1 MGTPEFAVKPLEKLA
16 ENFEVVLA
24 VTNED
29 KSSGRGKKITMP
41 PVKIAA
47 LERNIDVFQPKN
59 VNSDESIEY
68 LKSFDADLVIVCA
81 YGKILRE
88 GILNLT
94 GENPVNIHAS
104 ILPKLRGAAPI
115 NFAIINGDK
124 EAGVSIMKVEE
135 GLDTGDFSL
144 VGKTDI
150 GSKNVEELE
159 KELSEMGADLIVE
172 FVNRFMK
179 GNLKWT
185 KQNDEEST
193 YAPKISKDFGY
204 LDFKTM
210 DKNYIE
216 RLSRGLTKKS
226 GISILY
232 EGNRIKLEDIEVS
245 DGSGQ
250 PGEVLESEK
259 FLEIATKD
267 GSIKANRLQWP
278 GKKMMDAEDFFR
290 GRKIEKGSI
299 IGG

>member
-47 LERNIDVFQPKN
+47 LERNIEVFQPKN
-59 VNSDESIEY
+59 INSAESIEY

-144 VGKTDI
+144 VGKTEI

-159 KELSEMGADLIVE
+159 EKLSEMGADLIVE
-172 FVNRFMK
+172 FVNRFME

-193 YAPKISKDFGY
+193 YASKISKDFGY

-245 DGSGQ
+245 NGSGQ

-267 GSIKANRLQWP
+267 GSVKAHRLQWP

>member
-41 PVKIAA
+41 PVKISA
-47 LERNIDVFQPKN
+47 LERNIEVFQPKN
-59 VNSDESIEY
+59 INSAESIEY
-68 LKSFDADLVIVCA
+68 LKTFDADLVIVCA

-135 GLDTGDFSL
+135 GLDTGDFSI

-159 KELSEMGADLIVE
+159 EELSEMGADLIVE
-172 FVNRFMK
+172 FVNRFME
-179 GNLKWT
+179 GNLDWT

-193 YAPKISKDFGY
+193 YAPKILKDFGY

-245 DGSGQ
+245 NGSGQ

-267 GSIKANRLQWP
+267 GSVKAHRLQWP

>member
-47 LERNIDVFQPKN
+47 LERNIEVFQPKN
-59 VNSDESIEY
+59 INSAESIEY

-159 KELSEMGADLIVE
+159 EELSEMGAGLIVE
-172 FVNRFMK
+172 FVNRFME

-193 YAPKISKDFGY
+193 YAPKILKDFGY

-245 DGSGQ
+245 DGIGQ
-250 PGEVLESEK
+250 PGEVLESK
-259 FLEIATKD
+259 KYLEIATKD
-267 GSIKANRLQWP
+267 GSIKAHRLQWP

>member
-47 LERNIDVFQPKN
+47 LERNIEVFQPKN
-59 VNSDESIEY
+59 INSAESIEY

-144 VGKTDI
+144 VGKTEI

-159 KELSEMGADLIVE
+159 EELSEMGADLIVE
-172 FVNRFMK
+172 FVNRFME
-179 GNLKWT
+179 GNLNWT

-193 YAPKISKDFGY
+193 YAPKILKDFGY

-226 GISILY
+226 GISFLY

-245 DGSGQ
+245 NGSGQ

-267 GSIKANRLQWP
+267 GSVKAHRLQWP

>member
-1 MGTPEFAVKPLEKLA
+1 MGTPEFAVKPFEKLA
-16 ENFEVVLA
+16 KNFEVVLA

-59 VNSDESIEY
+59 INSAESIEY

-135 GLDTGDFSL
+135 GLDIGDFSL
-144 VGKTDI
+144 VGKTEI
-150 GSKNVEELE
+150 RSKNVEELE
-159 KELSEMGADLIVE
+159 EELSEMGADLIVE
-172 FVNRFMK
+172 FVNRFME

-193 YAPKISKDFGY
+193 YAPKILKDFGY

-245 DGSGQ
+245 NGSGQ
-250 PGEVLESEK
+250 PGEVLESDK
-259 FLEIATKD
+259 YLEIATKD
-267 GSIKANRLQWP
+267 GSVKAHRLQWP

>member
-47 LERNIDVFQPKN
+47 LERNIEVFQPKN
-59 VNSDESIEY
+59 INSAESIEY

-159 KELSEMGADLIVE
+159 EELSEMGAGLIVE
-172 FVNRFMK
+172 FVNRFME
-179 GNLKWT
+179 GNLNWT

-193 YAPKISKDFGY
+193 YAPKILKDFGY

-226 GISILY
+226 GISFLY

-245 DGSGQ
+245 NGSGQ
-250 PGEVLESEK
+250 PGEVLESK
-259 FLEIATKD
+259 KYLEIATKD
-267 GSIKANRLQWP
+267 GSIKAHRLQWP

>member
-47 LERNIDVFQPKN
+47 LERNIEVFQPKN
-59 VNSDESIEY
+59 INSAESIEY

-124 EAGVSIMKVEE
+124 ETGVSIMKVEE

-144 VGKTDI
+144 VGKTEI

-159 KELSEMGADLIVE
+159 EELSEMGADLIVE
-172 FVNRFMK
+172 FVNRFME

-245 DGSGQ
+245 NGSGQ

-267 GSIKANRLQWP
+267 GSVKAHRLQWP

>member
-47 LERNIDVFQPKN
+47 LERNIEVFQPKN
-59 VNSDESIEY
+59 INSAESIEY

-144 VGKTDI
+144 VGKTEI

-159 KELSEMGADLIVE
+159 EELSEMGADLIVE
-172 FVNRFMK
+172 FVNRFME
-179 GNLKWT
+179 GNLDWT

-193 YAPKISKDFGY
+193 YAPKILKDFGY

-245 DGSGQ
+245 DGIGQ
-250 PGEVLESEK
+250 PGEVLESDK

-267 GSIKANRLQWP
+267 GSVKAHRLQWP

>member
-41 PVKIAA
+41 PVKIAT

>member
-144 VGKTDI
+144 VGETDI
-150 GSKNVEELE
+150 GSKTVEELE
-159 KELSEMGADLIVE
+159 EELSEMGADLIVE
-172 FVNRFMK
+172 FVNRFME
-179 GNLKWT
+179 GNLNWT

-232 EGNRIKLEDIEVS
+232 EGNRIKLDEIEVA
-245 DGSGQ
+245 DGKGK

-267 GSIKANRLQWP
+267 GSVKAHRLQWP